1 MAADTIADELISD
14 RASLIEYLESGCKPR
29 SEWGIGTEHEKIGY
43 QLSDLSPLPYGG
55 NNGIRAMLRG
65 LERFGWK
72 PILEGDNIIGLTME
86 GQSISLEPGGQFE
99 LSGAILKNIHETC
112 AEVNTHL
119 SQVREVAS
127 DLKVG
132 FIGIGMQPKWG
143 REQIPVMPKQRYDIM
158 RAYMPKK
165 GKHGLDMMLRTCTVQ
180 VNLDFESEIDMVKK
194 FRVGLALQPIA
205 TALFANSPFVDGRP
219 SGYLSTRSNA
229 WFNTDPDRCE
239 IPQFVFETGMGFER
253 YVDFALDVPMY
264 FVFRDGRYL
273 DVSGQSFRDFLKG
286 KLPGLPGEIPTLK
299 DWSDHLTTIFTE
311 VRLKQFL
318 EMRGADAGPWNQLCA
333 LPALWVGLL
342 YDSTSLD
349 QAWDI
354 IADWS
359 FEEVRE
365 LRGEAGVNGMAGSFR
380 GMPVRELAKKVVE
393 LAREGLGR
401 RGCVDNAGTDE
412 TGFLVPLAKVA
423 QSGRT
428 LSDELLDLYH
438 GAWNET
444 VDPVFKEFA
453 Y

>member
-1 MAADTIADELISD
+1 MAEETIADGLIPD

-55 NNGIRAMLRG
+55 TNGIRAMLKG

-72 PILEGDNIIGLTME
+72 PILEGDNVIGLTMA

-194 FRVGLALQPIA
+194 FRVALAL
-205 TALFANSPFVDGRP
+205 
-219 SGYLSTRSNA
+219 
-229 WFNTDPDRCE
+229 
-239 IPQFVFETGMGFER
+239 
-253 YVDFALDVPMY
+253 
-264 FVFRDGRYL
+264 
-273 DVSGQSFRDFLKG
+273 
-286 KLPGLPGEIPTLK
+286 
-299 DWSDHLTTIFTE
+299 
-311 VRLKQFL
+311 
-318 EMRGADAGPWNQLCA
+318 
-333 LPALWVGLL
+333 
-342 YDSTSLD
+342 SL
-349 QAWDI
+349 I
-354 IADWS
+354 HI
-359 FEEVRE
+359 
-365 LRGEAGVNGMAGSFR
+365 
-380 GMPVRELAKKVVE
+380 
-393 LAREGLGR
+393 
-401 RGCVDNAGTDE
+401 
-412 TGFLVPLAKVA
+412 
-423 QSGRT
+423 
-428 LSDELLDLYH
+428 
-438 GAWNET
+438 
-444 VDPVFKEFA
+444 
-453 Y
+453 

>member
-1 MAADTIADELISD
+1 
-14 RASLIEYLESGCKPR
+14 
-29 SEWGIGTEHEKIGY
+29 
-43 QLSDLSPLPYGG
+43 
-55 NNGIRAMLRG
+55 
-65 LERFGWK
+65 
-72 PILEGDNIIGLTME
+72 
-86 GQSISLEPGGQFE
+86 
-99 LSGAILKNIHETC
+99 
-112 AEVNTHL
+112 
-119 SQVREVAS
+119 
-127 DLKVG
+127 
-132 FIGIGMQPKWG
+132 
-143 REQIPVMPKQRYDIM
+143 
-158 RAYMPKK
+158 
-165 GKHGLDMMLRTCTVQ
+165 
-180 VNLDFESEIDMVKK
+180 
-194 FRVGLALQPIA
+194 
-205 TALFANSPFVDGRP
+205 
-219 SGYLSTRSNA
+219 
-229 WFNTDPDRCE
+229 
-239 IPQFVFETGMGFER
+239 
-253 YVDFALDVPMY
+253 MY
-264 FVFRDGRYL
+264 FVFRDGCYL

-286 KLPGLPGEIPTLK
+286 KLPGLPGEMPTLK

-365 LRGEAGVNGMAGSFR
+365 LRGEAGVNWMAGSFR

-393 LAREGLGR
+393 LARAGLGR

-423 QSGRT
+423 QSGRS